1 MDPQTPVRIWPGLF
15 CDLMIT
21 QKEVWNKL
29 ANSWTHL
36 HVKSDEEIIKISKIV
51 NSGPILDVGC
61 GNCRNLVPFLEKNF
75 FCVGM
80 DFSKGMTREGK
91 KFLNR
96 KKLKTNL
103 VIGSLDSIPFK
114 KGSFLLVLCVRTLH
128 HLKTRELRLKGLEEM
143 KRMGIKILLSEWK
156 RWQLKFFFKLIK
168 SFFEGNFADIYVDW
182 NYHGKIYKRFYH
194 LYTKKEL
201 ENDLKKVRLKIEKIW
216 CNNGNIWSL
225 VNV

>member
-1 MDPQTPVRIWPGLF
+1 MSDE
-15 CDLMIT
+15 
-21 QKEVWNKL
+21 KEVWNKL
-29 ANSWTHL
+29 ADSWTHL
-36 HVKSDEEIIKISKIV
+36 HVKPEGEVIKISKII

-61 GNCRNLVPFLEKNF
+61 GNCRNLIPFLEKNF

-80 DFSKGMTREGK
+80 DFSKGMIREGK

-103 VIGSLDSIPFK
+103 VIGSLENIPFK
-114 KGSFLLVLCVRTLH
+114 KGSFLLILCVRTLH
-128 HLKTRELRLKGLEEM
+128 HLKTRELRIKALEEM
-143 KRMGIKILLSEWK
+143 KRIGIKILLSEWK
-156 RWQLKFFFKLIK
+156 RWQFRFFWKLIK
-168 SFFEGNFADIYVDW
+168 SFFEGHFADVYVDW
-182 NYHGKIYKRFYH
+182 NCHDKIYKRFHH

-216 CNNGNIWSL
+216 CDNGNIWSL